1 MCLSI
6 VLIFCNESF
15 NNFGGLLHLFLAP
28 KLSHTGYVGCGWLVR
43 GRCNDQMGEGE
54 VELRL

>member
-6 VLIFCNESF
+6 VLIFVTRASTN
-15 NNFGGLLHLFLAP
+15 LAP
-28 KLSHTGYVGCGWLVR
+28 KLSYTGYVGCGWLVR
-43 GRCNDQMGEGE
+43 GRCNDQMGGE